1 MNNLQ
6 LDLFTEFPI
15 NRYVI
20 SRELGVGAFGMVH
33 LYELK
38 EMKQLLLWR
47 LFDHNITFNTAS
59 SEKGTTLKVANSEF
73 QFFGYYVMGPYE

>member
-38 EMKQLLLWR
+38 EMKQLLL
-47 LFDHNITFNTAS
+47 
-59 SEKGTTLKVANSEF
+59 
-73 QFFGYYVMGPYE
+73 